1 MNYLFVPFTSEES
14 NNELLSMGTLWAS
27 QVAKDPRGREPPKLL
42 FYNTKHMKP
51 LNIIN
56 NDDTLY
62 VIAHGYEGISDYIF
76 SLSTPPANGLIPALT
91 AGELSVRLK
100 VAGLNANHRRVK
112 LYVCNSGG
120 EFSEFATSFKS
131 KMRDSMGHPNID
143 VYYYNS
149 SVSVPKEFADGN
161 YHKDGVLFDAQGNVV
176 LTPRFRASEARQR
189 VP

>member
-112 LYVCNSGG
+112 LYVCNSGVSFRNLLLHSKAKC
-120 EFSEFATSFKS
+120 ETAWAT
-131 KMRDSMGHPNID
+131 PI
-143 VYYYNS
+143 
-149 SVSVPKEFADGN
+149 
-161 YHKDGVLFDAQGNVV
+161 
-176 LTPRFRASEARQR
+176 
-189 VP
+189 

>member
-1 MNYLFVPFTSEES
+1 
-14 NNELLSMGTLWAS
+14 
-27 QVAKDPRGREPPKLL
+27 
-42 FYNTKHMKP
+42 
-51 LNIIN
+51 
-56 NDDTLY
+56 
-62 VIAHGYEGISDYIF
+62 
-76 SLSTPPANGLIPALT
+76 
-91 AGELSVRLK
+91 RLK

-131 KMRDSMGHPNID
+131 KMRDSMGYPNID

>member
-91 AGELSVRLK
+91 AGELSV
-100 VAGLNANHRRVK
+100 
-112 LYVCNSGG
+112 
-120 EFSEFATSFKS
+120 S
-131 KMRDSMGHPNID
+131 KRSINP
-143 VYYYNS
+143 VL
-149 SVSVPKEFADGN
+149 ADG
-161 YHKDGVLFDAQGNVV
+161 VV
-176 LTPRFRASEARQR
+176 FRKQLALASSST
-189 VP
+189 